1 MDYMDIMDIMDIM
14 GSDRNL
20 YSGRKSAS
28 ILLGF
33 INQSL
38 LIFFYFLF

>member
-1 MDYMDIMDIMDIM
+1 MDYMDTMDIMDIM

-28 ILLGF
+28 IF
-33 INQSL
+33 IR
-38 LIFFYFLF
+38 FH